1 VLFEIILQSQLSQA
15 KHAFWGSCK
24 VDKKKLKRSLF
35 ACNHRYSYPILACPV
50 DLLESPNG
58 ISHSQQHKPPTQDKA
73 KELQVKL
80 QKYGKQ
86 KNWGMK
92 IGSPDRKSETYKI
105 NLVKVLKKHII
116 LSRNCPK
123 ETKT

>member
-15 KHAFWGSCK
+15 KHVFWGSCK

-123 ETKT
+123 KTKT